1 MATLLLAFNLRI
13 AAYLSPW
20 QGWSRTALHEWK
32 YKYKR
37 TQIHDNTNSKENT
50 NTTVHLP
57 SLTLAGAVT
66 QSPPPIVVEMSW
78 KILTTSSSESFN
90 STGHKAGEIS
100 QHWWWMAGIGIF
112 HSDFSPAPGA
122 PDHQQAALHQLVAP
136 SSPELKAT
144 CGSGRS
150 ATSSSSSSVSNKPPS
165 SSVLHVCA
173 YYSQPAL
180 HNMSL
185 CWRRRADRPAAA
197 SISQDMRVRLS
208 QMTKGKDVD
217 PESVLCDVCE
227 DPWLLL

>member
-1 MATLLLAFNLRI
+1 M
-13 AAYLSPW
+13 
-20 QGWSRTALHEWK
+20 LHISHLGRGGHAQP
-32 YKYKR
+32 Y
-37 TQIHDNTNSKENT
+37 TNENT
-50 NTTVHLP
+50 NTKEHKYTITQIQKNTNTTAHLP

-66 QSPPPIVVEMSW
+66 HSPPPIFVEMSW

-100 QHWWWMAGIGIF
+100 QHWWWMAGIGTF

-122 PDHQQAALHQLVAP
+122 PDHQKAALHQLVAP

-150 ATSSSSSSVSNKPPS
+150 ASSSSSVSNKPPS

-197 SISQDMRVRLS
+197 SIKQDMRVRLS
-208 QMTKGKDVD
+208 QDDERKRCWSRISVVWCVWGSLVA
-217 PESVLCDVCE
+217 PLVES
-227 DPWLLL
+227 